1 MMTMLKRLSPVF
13 FEAKALKAEE
23 RENWEIVLSYENEGE
38 GPWLTDLSHKPR
50 WDLQDSQ
57 IGDPSI
63 SGLTVPSTP
72 GDCLL
77 EKDRLINRMNNT
89 QASIWN
95 MGTEPVQPPDF
106 NGFTDVTDATIFLA
120 LFGQQA
126 FSIAEKMTALDF
138 MDPNK
143 TAPFLLQGPCCHVP
157 CQVVTVVKQA
167 DMSGGLLLTCSRGY
181 AQSMVHAILD
191 AGAEFGL
198 KPAGET
204 RFSEWLQSRS

>member
-1 MMTMLKRLSPVF
+1 MTTLQRHSPVTF
-13 FEAKALKAEE
+13 DTPVIETDQ
-23 RENWEIVLSYENEGE
+23 RENWEIVLHYENEGD

-57 IGDPSI
+57 IDDPSV
-63 SGLTVPSTP
+63 SGLTVPSLP

-77 EKDRLINRMNNT
+77 GKDRLINRMNNT

-95 MGTEPVQPPDF
+95 LGIEPVDRPEF
-106 NGFTDVTDATIFLA
+106 SGFTDVTDATIFLA
-120 LFGQQA
+120 IFGQQT
-126 FSIAEKMTALDF
+126 FCIAEKMTALDF
-138 MDPNK
+138 MNPTQ

-157 CQVVTVVKQA
+157 CQIVTVAKQA

-198 KPAGET
+198 KPAGEA
-204 RFSEWLQSRS
+204 RFTDWLQLLS

>member
-1 MMTMLKRLSPVF
+1 MTTLKRLSPVI
-13 FEAKALKAEE
+13 FEAKALKTDE
-23 RENWEIVLSYENEGE
+23 RENWEIVLSYENEGD

-57 IGDPSI
+57 IGDASI
-63 SGLTVPSTP
+63 SGLIVPSTP

-77 EKDRLINRMNNT
+77 EKNRLINRMNNT
-89 QASIWN
+89 QASIWH
-95 MGTEPVQPPDF
+95 MGIEPVKLPDF
-106 NGFTDVTDATIFLA
+106 NGFTDVTDATIFVA
-120 LFGQQA
+120 LFGQRA

-138 MDPNK
+138 MDPDK
-143 TAPFLLQGPCCHVP
+143 AAPFLLQGPCCHVP

-167 DMSGGLLLTCSRGY
+167 DMSGGFLLTCSRGY

-204 RFSEWLQSRS
+204 RFTDWLQSLS

>member
-1 MMTMLKRLSPVF
+1 MTTLKRRSPVTF
-13 FEAKALKAEE
+13 DAAALKTDD
-23 RENWEIVLSYENEGE
+23 RENWEIVLSYKDEGD
-38 GPWLTDLSHKPR
+38 GPWLTDLSHKAR

-57 IGDPSI
+57 IDDSSI
-63 SGLTVPSTP
+63 SGLAVPSTP

-77 EKDRLINRMNNT
+77 EKDRLVNRMNNT

-95 MGTEPVQPPDF
+95 MGIEPVQLPDF

-120 LFGQQA
+120 LFGQHT

-138 MDPNK
+138 MDANK

-167 DMSGGLLLTCSRGY
+167 GMSGGLLLTCSRGY

-204 RFSEWLQSRS
+204 RFTDWLQSLS

>member
-1 MMTMLKRLSPVF
+1 VT
-13 FEAKALKAEE
+13 FETAALKTDQ
-23 RENWEIVLSYENEGE
+23 RQNWEIVLSYENEGS

-57 IGDPSI
+57 IDDPSI
-63 SGLTVPSTP
+63 SGLSVPSTP

-77 EKDRLINRMNNT
+77 EIKRLINRMNNT

-95 MGTEPVQPPDF
+95 LGIEPLPLPEF
-106 NGFTDVTDATIFLA
+106 NGFTDVTDASIFLA
-120 LFGQQA
+120 LFGPQT

-138 MDPNK
+138 MDPAK
-143 TAPFLLQGPCCHVP
+143 TAPFLLQGPCCHIP
-157 CQVVTVVKQA
+157 CQVVTLAKQD

-191 AGAEFGL
+191 AGSAFGL

-204 RFSEWLQSRS
+204 RFTDWLQSLS